1 MDEVTKLNELLK
13 RKDENTIVD
22 FTLGLTNAQ
31 RVEIRQ
37 KYQAQFQQDL
47 LKDIDKYM
55 SGDLLKTLQELYKDP
70 IELDADL
77 LYKAMKGFGSN
88 KEVISEI
95 ACFRSLDRLNK
106 VKEKF
111 KEKYNKDLMN
121 EINDETSGDLR
132 TIVMKLMTEERG
144 TNENP
149 DFETCKKI
157 AIELYNAGTKKIGT
171 NSNSFIK
178 YFTTL
183 SAKELQLVAK
193 EHHRIY
199 KRNILELID
208 GEFSSNDNEL
218 LKMILYSLLS
228 PSEYFARQI
237 KKAVDGIGTD
247 DDKLIR
253 CIVTRADIDMKMI
266 KKYYKQLFNVE
277 MIVDVEDDTSGN
289 YFKLLKGLIEKN

>member
-132 TIVMKLMTEERG
+132 TIVMKLMTEGRG

-171 NSNSFIK
+171 NSNTFIK
-178 YFTTL
+178 YLF
-183 SAKELQLVAK
+183 VVFFN
-193 EHHRIY
+193 HFHIY
-199 KRNILELID
+199 I
-208 GEFSSNDNEL
+208 SSSYNT
-218 LKMILYSLLS
+218 S
-228 PSEYFARQI
+228 
-237 KKAVDGIGTD
+237 
-247 DDKLIR
+247 
-253 CIVTRADIDMKMI
+253 
-266 KKYYKQLFNVE
+266 YKFIIISSYTSHCFFNLPCK
-277 MIVDVEDDTSGN
+277 IFRRRKSSIN
-289 YFKLLKGLIEKN
+289 NCSKGLF